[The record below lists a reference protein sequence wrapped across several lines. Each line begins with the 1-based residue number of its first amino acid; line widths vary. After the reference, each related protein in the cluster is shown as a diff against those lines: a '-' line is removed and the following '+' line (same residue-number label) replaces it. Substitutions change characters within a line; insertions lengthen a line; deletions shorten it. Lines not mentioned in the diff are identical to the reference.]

1 MPILRYTT
9 SVSAQKTLSEITAML
24 VKHKAEAILVEF
36 ADGQPVAL
44 SFKIATEFGPLHFR
58 LPANTPRVYQT
69 LVRAAGVPRANRT
82 REHAARVGWR
92 LVKNW
97 LEVQLALIDAGLVD
111 LTQVMLP
118 FAQDGTGTTV
128 YERMVREKFAPL
140 LPPPSASN

>member
-1 MPILRYTT
+1 RGRSQCWSSRWRPGYDRLWSAEQLQLATNILQRLIMPILRYTT

-58 LPANTPRVYQT
+58 LPANTQRVYQT

-92 LVKNW
+92 LVKN
-97 LEVQLALIDAGLVD
+97 
-111 LTQVMLP
+111 
-118 FAQDGTGTTV
+118 
-128 YERMVREKFAPL
+128 
-140 LPPPSASN
+140 